1 MGKCLDYWEHRSVNL
16 KKTELASRN
25 IVKRLKCT
33 LFSFPVVFDF
43 LFLCFKCL

>member
-1 MGKCLDYWEHRSVNL
+1 MRNCLDYWEHRSVNL
-16 KKTELASRN
+16 KKTGLASRN

-43 LFLCFKCL
+43 LFLCFKYL